1 MAEKATKLVSNNK
14 KAYHEYFIEETYE
27 AGLVLTGTEIK
38 SVRAGG
44 VSLSDSFAKVEDG
57 QVWVYNMNIA
67 PYEKGNRY
75 NKEPMRPKK
84 LLLHKGEIRK
94 LIGYTTQ
101 KGLTLVPTKVYINQK
116 GMAKLEL
123 AVARGKKLYDK
134 RADIAS
140 RDAKRDIDRR
150 LKDRGQNE

>member
-1 MAEKATKLVSNNK
+1 MAQTKLVSNNK

-27 AGLVLTGTEIK
+27 AGIELTGTEIK

-44 VSLSDSFAKVEDG
+44 VSLSEAYAKVEG
-57 QVWVYNMNIA
+57 NQVIVYGMNIA
-67 PYEKGNRY
+67 PYDKGNRY
-75 NKEPMRPKK
+75 NKEPLRPKR
-84 LLLHKGEIRK
+84 LLLHRQEIRK

-101 KGLTLVPTKVYINQK
+101 KGLTLIPTKVYINEK
-116 GMAKLEL
+116 GLAKLEL
-123 AVARGKKLYDK
+123 GVARGKKLYDK

-150 LKDRGQNE
+150 IKDRGRDE